1 VLWSSYMGIQK
12 LWVQQ
17 NRWPSPKIPAESNC
31 RYCGTCDKPNSFNN
45 NSPFWGWWFLLA
57 SFKYQTFP
65 LLPIFVSWG
74 YRDVVDVLQMMS
86 VEVCG
91 CQGAHIFIF
100 YVSRHVIDMLRP
112 TKEFPPKNGVLNY
125 TTHPLVHWII
135 VGFLPITLRI
145 PEAKRFCKTP
155 FLDPTVALKTQD
167 SLISFHINVLTQHTE

>member
-1 VLWSSYMGIQK
+1 
-12 LWVQQ
+12 
-17 NRWPSPKIPAESNC
+17 
-31 RYCGTCDKPNSFNN
+31 
-45 NSPFWGWWFLLA
+45 
-57 SFKYQTFP
+57 
-65 LLPIFVSWG
+65 
-74 YRDVVDVLQMMS
+74 MMS